1 MKTMRETVLYYTPE
15 VTERT
20 ARLKGI
26 FVRLGIRI
34 KNVGPDQTGEK
45 VGYLLGMPGFL
56 PNDAGSEEPLKIED
70 EMLVM
75 KGFTSRRIDELLMA
89 VRKAGLSRIDLK
101 AVVTDSNAG
110 WTFYQLYKE
119 IKEERRQ
126 ILEGTEK
133 SKQAEEEEK
142 E

>member
-34 KNVGPDQTGEK
+34 KNITPEQTEEK
-45 VGYLLGMPGFL
+45 VGYLFGLPGFL
-56 PNDAGSEEPLKIED
+56 PKAAGSEKLLKIED

-75 KGFTSRRIDELLMA
+75 KGFTSRRIDELLLA

-110 WTFYQLYKE
+110 WTFYQLYEE

-126 ILEGTEK
+126 ILEKAEK
-133 SKQAEEEEK
+133 SKDLEEEEK
-142 E
+142 K

>member
-1 MKTMRETVLYYTPE
+1 M
-15 VTERT
+15 
-20 ARLKGI
+20 
-26 FVRLGIRI
+26 
-34 KNVGPDQTGEK
+34 
-45 VGYLLGMPGFL
+45 
-56 PNDAGSEEPLKIED
+56 KIED

-110 WTFYQLYKE
+110 WTFYQLYEE

>member
-1 MKTMRETVLYYTPE
+1 
-15 VTERT
+15 
-20 ARLKGI
+20 
-26 FVRLGIRI
+26 
-34 KNVGPDQTGEK
+34 
-45 VGYLLGMPGFL
+45 MPS
-56 PNDAGSEEPLKIED
+56 DAGSEEPLKIED

-75 KGFTSRRIDELLMA
+75 KGFTRRRIDELLMA

-110 WTFYQLYKE
+110 WTFYQLYEE